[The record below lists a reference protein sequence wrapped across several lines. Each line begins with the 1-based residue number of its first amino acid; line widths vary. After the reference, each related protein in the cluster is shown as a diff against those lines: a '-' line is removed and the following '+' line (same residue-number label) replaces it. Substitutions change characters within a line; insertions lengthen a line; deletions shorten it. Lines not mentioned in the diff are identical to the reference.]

1 MTTQLKFETST
12 ASRKNKMPENET
24 VDKSTYDESNITVLQ
39 GLEAVRLRP
48 GMYIGGVDS
57 TALHHLVFEIVD
69 NSVDEA
75 LAGYCSEIHVIINS
89 DGSLSVEDDGRG
101 IPVGIHEEEG
111 IPAVELILTRLHS
124 GGKFDNSNYKV
135 SGGLNGVGASVVNAL
150 SGKMIA
156 EIHREGFLWKQEY
169 QKGITASSLEQI
181 EESKTTGTHITFWP
195 DKTIFDNVDFNF
207 EILAHRLRE
216 LAFLNKGILISIR
229 DNRSERFQEF
239 KYEGGI
245 AAFIEHINE
254 NKNVLHESP
263 VYFSG
268 KSEDVE
274 IEVAFQYNDSYT
286 ERIYSFV
293 NNINTVDGGTHL
305 TGFKGALTRTLNS
318 YISANKITN
327 DLKENL
333 TGEDVRE
340 GMAAVI
346 STRVTNPQFESQKKI
361 KLTNVE
367 IKGKVET
374 LVSEYLG
381 AHLEENPAVAK
392 KIVAKAID
400 AQRARLAAKKAR
412 EITRRKNV
420 LEFSTL
426 PGKLADC
433 QESDPALSELFL
445 VEGDS
450 AGGSAKQGRDRK
462 NQAILP
468 LKGKILNV
476 EKARFDKMLSHEEIK
491 AMITAM
497 GTGIGKEEFDLEK
510 IRYHKIIIMTDA
522 DVDGL
527 HILTLILTFFYRQM
541 PEIIENG
548 YLYIAQPPLYKAK
561 KGRSSFYAKN
571 ENDLTER
578 LVRSSSETLSLTS
591 EKGTTI
597 SGEDLFQTALKI
609 RLYRTHYGRLC
620 FNPNLTLLINLLLKH
635 EIEIDL
641 GGAEHILN
649 CIDNLKNSYP
659 DYKLTVDPEKQG
671 SNVLIQVND
680 TQIELSLNLLENLS
694 AYDYSQLFQEHMNLK
709 TALGENGLLLTEE
722 NEGESHSIQTWSQVL
737 EFMVSFGKKGMY
749 IQRYKGLGEMN
760 PEQLWETTL
769 DPTIRTLKKVKVEDI
784 VESDGIFTILM
795 GDNVEPRRN
804 FIVENALRVKN
815 LDV

>member
-1 MTTQLKFETST
+1 MQ
-12 ASRKNKMPENET
+12 ENQSVEVT
-24 VDKSTYDESNITVLQ
+24 DYDESNITVLQ

-48 GMYIGGVDS
+48 GMYIGGVDN
-57 TALHHLVFEIVD
+57 TALHHLVFEVVD

-75 LAGYCSEIHVIINS
+75 LAGFCTEIHVIINS
-89 DGSLSVEDDGRG
+89 DGSISVEDNGRG

-111 IPAVELILTRLHS
+111 IPAVELILTRLHA

-150 SGKMIA
+150 SNRMIA

-169 QKGITASSLEQI
+169 RKGNTASTLQQI
-181 EESKTTGTHITFWP
+181 EDSRKTGTNITFWP
-195 DKTIFDNVDFNF
+195 DDTIFDHVEFNY

-216 LAFLNKGILISIR
+216 LAFLNRGIMISIR

-239 KYEGGI
+239 KYDGGI
-245 AAFIEHINE
+245 SSFIKHINE
-254 NKNVLHESP
+254 NKNVLHEDP

-293 NNINTVDGGTHL
+293 NTINTIDGGTHL
-305 TGFKGALTRTLNS
+305 TGFRGALTRTLNNYMTS
-318 YISANKITN
+318 NNIAN
-327 DLKENL
+327 DSKENFS
-333 TGEDVRE
+333 GEDVRE

-346 STRVTNPQFESQKKI
+346 SARVTEPQFESQKKI

-381 AHLEENPAVAK
+381 AYLEENPSVSK

-412 EITRRKNV
+412 ELTRRKNV

-433 QESDPALSELFL
+433 QESDPSLSELFL

-476 EKARFDKMLSHEEIK
+476 EKARFDKMLTNEEIK
-491 AMITAM
+491 TMITAM
-497 GTGIGKEEFDLEK
+497 GTGIGKEEFNLEK

-522 DVDGL
+522 DVDGS

-548 YLYIAQPPLYKAK
+548 YLYIAQPPLYRAK
-561 KGRSSFYAKN
+561 KGRSSFFVRDEN
-571 ENDLTER
+571 ELTER
-578 LVRSSSETLSLTS
+578 LVRSSSEILILKP
-591 EKGTTI
+591 ENGTAI
-597 SGEDLFQTALKI
+597 SGEELFQIALQI
-609 RLYRTHYGRLC
+609 RLYRTHYDRLC
-620 FNPNLTLLINLLLKH
+620 YNPNLTMLINLLLKH
-635 EIEIDL
+635 QIEIDL
-641 GGAEHILN
+641 GGAEHIIN
-649 CIDNLKNSYP
+649 CISGLKNIYH
-659 DYKLTVDPEKQG
+659 DFKFTVDPEKQS
-671 SNVLIQVND
+671 SNVFIEVNGQ
-680 TQIELSLNLLENLS
+680 QIELSLNLLENLS
-694 AYDYSQLFQEHMNLK
+694 AYDYSQMFEEHLRLK
-709 TALGENGLLLTEE
+709 AALGEKGVVLTEE
-722 NEGESHSIQTWSQVL
+722 KEGESNFFQSWFEVL
-737 EFMVSFGKKGMY
+737 DFMINFGKKGMY

-769 DPTIRTLKKVKVEDI
+769 NPEVRALKKVTIEDI

-795 GDNVEPRRN
+795 GDHVEPRRN
-804 FIVENALRVKN
+804 FIEENALRVKN

>member
-1 MTTQLKFETST
+1 MQ
-12 ASRKNKMPENET
+12 ENQSVEVT
-24 VDKSTYDESNITVLQ
+24 DYDESNITVLQ

-48 GMYIGGVDS
+48 GMYIGGVDN
-57 TALHHLVFEIVD
+57 TALHHLVFEVVD

-75 LAGYCSEIHVIINS
+75 LAGFCTEIHVIINS
-89 DGSLSVEDDGRG
+89 DGSISVEDNGRG

-111 IPAVELILTRLHS
+111 IPAVELILTRLHA

-150 SGKMIA
+150 SNRMIA

-169 QKGITASSLEQI
+169 RKGNTASTLQQI
-181 EESKTTGTHITFWP
+181 EDSRKTGTNITFWP
-195 DKTIFDNVDFNF
+195 DDTIFDHVEFNY

-216 LAFLNKGILISIR
+216 LAFLNRGIMISIR

-239 KYEGGI
+239 KYDGGI
-245 AAFIEHINE
+245 ASFIRHINE
-254 NKNVLHESP
+254 NKNVLHEDP

-293 NNINTVDGGTHL
+293 NTINTIDGGTHL
-305 TGFKGALTRTLNS
+305 TGFKGALTRTLNNYMTS
-318 YISANKITN
+318 NNIAN
-327 DLKENL
+327 DSKENFS
-333 TGEDVRE
+333 GEDVRE

-346 STRVTNPQFESQKKI
+346 SARVTEPQFESQKKI

-381 AHLEENPAVAK
+381 AYLEENPSVSK

-412 EITRRKNV
+412 ELTRRKNV

-433 QESDPALSELFL
+433 QESDPSLSELFL

-476 EKARFDKMLSHEEIK
+476 EKARFDKMLTNEEIK
-491 AMITAM
+491 TMITAM
-497 GTGIGKEEFDLEK
+497 GTGIGKEEFNLEK

-522 DVDGL
+522 DVDGS

-548 YLYIAQPPLYKAK
+548 YLYIAQPPLYRAK
-561 KGRSSFYAKN
+561 KGRSSFFVRDEN
-571 ENDLTER
+571 ELTER
-578 LVRSSSETLSLTS
+578 LVRSSSEILILKP
-591 EKGTTI
+591 ENGTAI
-597 SGEDLFQTALKI
+597 SGEELFQIALQI
-609 RLYRTHYGRLC
+609 RLYRTHYDRLC
-620 FNPNLTLLINLLLKH
+620 YNPNLTMLINLLLKH
-635 EIEIDL
+635 QIEIDL
-641 GGAEHILN
+641 GGAEHIIN
-649 CIDNLKNSYP
+649 CISGLKNIYH

-671 SNVLIQVND
+671 SNVFIEVNGQ
-680 TQIELSLNLLENLS
+680 QIELSLNLLENLS
-694 AYDYSQLFQEHMNLK
+694 AYDYSQMFEEHLRLK
-709 TALGENGLLLTEE
+709 AALGEKGMVLTEE
-722 NEGESHSIQTWSQVL
+722 KEGESNFFQSWFEVL
-737 EFMVSFGKKGMY
+737 DFMINFGKKGMY

-769 DPTIRTLKKVKVEDI
+769 NPEVRTLKKVTIEDI

-795 GDNVEPRRN
+795 GDQVEPRRN
-804 FIVENALRVKN
+804 FIEENALRVKN

>member
-1 MTTQLKFETST
+1 MQ
-12 ASRKNKMPENET
+12 ENQSVEVT
-24 VDKSTYDESNITVLQ
+24 DYDESNITVLQ

-48 GMYIGGVDS
+48 GMYIGGVDN
-57 TALHHLVFEIVD
+57 TALHHLVFEVVD

-75 LAGYCSEIHVIINS
+75 LAGFCTEIHVIINS
-89 DGSLSVEDDGRG
+89 DGSISVEDNGRG

-111 IPAVELILTRLHS
+111 IPAVELILTRLHA

-150 SGKMIA
+150 SNRMIA

-169 QKGITASSLEQI
+169 RKGNTASTLQQI
-181 EESKTTGTHITFWP
+181 EDSRKTGTNITFWP
-195 DKTIFDNVDFNF
+195 DDTIFDHVEFNY

-216 LAFLNKGILISIR
+216 LAFLNRGIMISIR

-239 KYEGGI
+239 KYDGGI
-245 AAFIEHINE
+245 ASFIRHINE
-254 NKNVLHESP
+254 NKNVLHEDP

-293 NNINTVDGGTHL
+293 NTINTIDGGTHL
-305 TGFKGALTRTLNS
+305 TGFKGALTRTLNNYMTS
-318 YISANKITN
+318 NNIAN
-327 DLKENL
+327 DSKENFS
-333 TGEDVRE
+333 GEDVRE

-346 STRVTNPQFESQKKI
+346 SARVTEPQFESQKKI

-381 AHLEENPAVAK
+381 AYLEENPSVSK

-412 EITRRKNV
+412 ELTRRKNV

-433 QESDPALSELFL
+433 QESDPSLSELFL

-476 EKARFDKMLSHEEIK
+476 EKARFDKMLTNEEIK
-491 AMITAM
+491 TMITAM
-497 GTGIGKEEFDLEK
+497 GTGIGKEEFNLEK

-522 DVDGL
+522 DVDGS

-548 YLYIAQPPLYKAK
+548 YLYIAQPPLYRAK
-561 KGRSSFYAKN
+561 KGRSSFFVRDEN
-571 ENDLTER
+571 ELTER
-578 LVRSSSETLSLTS
+578 LVRSSSEILILKP
-591 EKGTTI
+591 ENGAAI
-597 SGEDLFQTALKI
+597 SGEELFQIALQI
-609 RLYRTHYGRLC
+609 RLYRTHYDRLC
-620 FNPNLTLLINLLLKH
+620 YNPNLTMLINLLLKH
-635 EIEIDL
+635 QIEIDL
-641 GGAEHILN
+641 GGAEHIIN
-649 CIDNLKNSYP
+649 CISGLKNIYH

-671 SNVLIQVND
+671 SNVFIEVNGQ
-680 TQIELSLNLLENLS
+680 QIELSLNLLENLS
-694 AYDYSQLFQEHMNLK
+694 AYDYSQMFEEHLRLK
-709 TALGENGLLLTEE
+709 AALGEKGVVLTEE
-722 NEGESHSIQTWSQVL
+722 KEGESNFFQSWFEVL
-737 EFMVSFGKKGMY
+737 DFMINFGKKGMY

-769 DPTIRTLKKVKVEDI
+769 NPKVRTLKKVTIEDI

-795 GDNVEPRRN
+795 GDQVEPRRN
-804 FIVENALRVKN
+804 FIEENALRVKN

>member
-1 MTTQLKFETST
+1 MQ
-12 ASRKNKMPENET
+12 ENQSVEVT
-24 VDKSTYDESNITVLQ
+24 DYDESNITVLQ

-48 GMYIGGVDS
+48 GMYIGGVDN
-57 TALHHLVFEIVD
+57 TALHHLVFEVVD

-75 LAGYCSEIHVIINS
+75 LAGFCTEIHVIINS
-89 DGSLSVEDDGRG
+89 DGSISVEDNGRG

-111 IPAVELILTRLHS
+111 IPAVELILTRLHA

-150 SGKMIA
+150 SNRMIA

-169 QKGITASSLEQI
+169 RKGNTASTLQQI
-181 EESKTTGTHITFWP
+181 EDSIKTGTNITFWP
-195 DKTIFDNVDFNF
+195 DDTIFDHVEFNY

-216 LAFLNKGILISIR
+216 LAFLNRGIMISIR

-239 KYEGGI
+239 KYDGGI
-245 AAFIEHINE
+245 ASFIRHINE
-254 NKNVLHESP
+254 NKNVLHEDP

-293 NNINTVDGGTHL
+293 NTINTIDGGTHL
-305 TGFKGALTRTLNS
+305 TGFKGALTRTLNNYMTS
-318 YISANKITN
+318 NNIAN
-327 DLKENL
+327 DSKENFS
-333 TGEDVRE
+333 GEDVRE

-346 STRVTNPQFESQKKI
+346 SARVTEPQFESQKKI

-381 AHLEENPAVAK
+381 AYLEENPSVSK

-412 EITRRKNV
+412 ELTRRKNV

-433 QESDPALSELFL
+433 QESDPSLSELFL

-476 EKARFDKMLSHEEIK
+476 EKARFDKMLTNEEIK
-491 AMITAM
+491 TMITAM
-497 GTGIGKEEFDLEK
+497 GTGIGKEEFNLEK

-522 DVDGL
+522 DVDGS

-548 YLYIAQPPLYKAK
+548 YLYIAQPPLYRAK
-561 KGRSSFYAKN
+561 KGRSSFFVRDEN
-571 ENDLTER
+571 ELTER
-578 LVRSSSETLSLTS
+578 LVRSSSEILILKP
-591 EKGTTI
+591 ENGTAI
-597 SGEDLFQTALKI
+597 SGEELFQIALQI
-609 RLYRTHYGRLC
+609 RLYRTHYDRLC
-620 FNPNLTLLINLLLKH
+620 YNPNLTMLINLLLKH
-635 EIEIDL
+635 QIEIDL
-641 GGAEHILN
+641 GGAEHIIN
-649 CIDNLKNSYP
+649 CISGLKNIYH

-671 SNVLIQVND
+671 SNVFIEVNGQ
-680 TQIELSLNLLENLS
+680 QIELSLNLLENLS
-694 AYDYSQLFQEHMNLK
+694 AYDYSQMFEEHLRLK
-709 TALGENGLLLTEE
+709 AALGEKGVVLTEE
-722 NEGESHSIQTWSQVL
+722 KEGESNFFQSWFEVL
-737 EFMVSFGKKGMY
+737 DFMINFGKKGMY

-769 DPTIRTLKKVKVEDI
+769 NPEVRTLKKVTIEDI

-795 GDNVEPRRN
+795 GDQVEPRRN
-804 FIVENALRVKN
+804 FIEENALRVKN

>member
-1 MTTQLKFETST
+1 MQ
-12 ASRKNKMPENET
+12 ENQSVEVT
-24 VDKSTYDESNITVLQ
+24 DYDESNITVLQ

-48 GMYIGGVDS
+48 GMYIGGVDN
-57 TALHHLVFEIVD
+57 TALHHLVFEVVD

-75 LAGYCSEIHVIINS
+75 LAGFCTEIHVIINS
-89 DGSLSVEDDGRG
+89 DGSISVEDNGRG

-111 IPAVELILTRLHS
+111 IPAVELILTRLHA

-150 SGKMIA
+150 SNRMIA

-169 QKGITASSLEQI
+169 RKGNTASTLQQI
-181 EESKTTGTHITFWP
+181 EDSRKTGTNITFWP
-195 DKTIFDNVDFNF
+195 DDTIFDHVEFNY

-216 LAFLNKGILISIR
+216 LAFLNRGIMISIR

-239 KYEGGI
+239 KYDGGI
-245 AAFIEHINE
+245 ASFIRHINE
-254 NKNVLHESP
+254 NKNVLHEDP

-293 NNINTVDGGTHL
+293 NTINTIDGGTHL
-305 TGFKGALTRTLNS
+305 TGFKGALTRTLNNYMTS
-318 YISANKITN
+318 NNIAN
-327 DLKENL
+327 DSKENFS
-333 TGEDVRE
+333 GEDVRE

-346 STRVTNPQFESQKKI
+346 STRVTEPQFESQKKI

-381 AHLEENPAVAK
+381 AYLEENPSVSK

-412 EITRRKNV
+412 ELTRRKNV

-433 QESDPALSELFL
+433 QESDPSLSELFL

-476 EKARFDKMLSHEEIK
+476 EKARFDKMLTNEEIK
-491 AMITAM
+491 TMITAM
-497 GTGIGKEEFDLEK
+497 GTGIGKEEFNLEK

-522 DVDGL
+522 DVDGS

-548 YLYIAQPPLYKAK
+548 YLYIAQPPLYRAK
-561 KGRSSFYAKN
+561 KGRSSFFVRDEN
-571 ENDLTER
+571 ELTER
-578 LVRSSSETLSLTS
+578 LVRSSSEILILKP
-591 EKGTTI
+591 ENGTAI
-597 SGEDLFQTALKI
+597 SGEELFQIALQI
-609 RLYRTHYGRLC
+609 RLYRTHYDRLC
-620 FNPNLTLLINLLLKH
+620 YNPNLTMLINLLLKH
-635 EIEIDL
+635 QIEIDL
-641 GGAEHILN
+641 GGAEHIIN
-649 CIDNLKNSYP
+649 CISGLKNIYH

-671 SNVLIQVND
+671 SNVFIEVNGQ
-680 TQIELSLNLLENLS
+680 QIELSLNLLENLS
-694 AYDYSQLFQEHMNLK
+694 AYDYSQMFEEHLRLK
-709 TALGENGLLLTEE
+709 AALGEKGMVLTEE
-722 NEGESHSIQTWSQVL
+722 KEGESNFFQSWFEVL
-737 EFMVSFGKKGMY
+737 DFMINFGKKGMY

-769 DPTIRTLKKVKVEDI
+769 NPEVRTLKKVTIEDI

-795 GDNVEPRRN
+795 GDQVEPRRN
-804 FIVENALRVKN
+804 FIEENALRVKN

>member
-1 MTTQLKFETST
+1 MQ
-12 ASRKNKMPENET
+12 ENQSVEVT
-24 VDKSTYDESNITVLQ
+24 DYDESNITVLQ

-48 GMYIGGVDS
+48 GMYIGGVDN
-57 TALHHLVFEIVD
+57 TALHHLVFEVVD

-75 LAGYCSEIHVIINS
+75 LAGFCTEIHVIINS
-89 DGSLSVEDDGRG
+89 DGSISVEDNGRG

-111 IPAVELILTRLHS
+111 IPAVELILTRLHA

-150 SGKMIA
+150 SNKMIA

-169 QKGITASSLEQI
+169 RKGNTASTLQQI
-181 EESKTTGTHITFWP
+181 EDSRKTGTNITFWP
-195 DKTIFDNVDFNF
+195 DDTIFDHVEFNY

-216 LAFLNKGILISIR
+216 LAFLNRGIMISIR

-239 KYEGGI
+239 KYDGGI
-245 AAFIEHINE
+245 ASFIRHINE
-254 NKNVLHESP
+254 NKNVLHEDP

-293 NNINTVDGGTHL
+293 NTINTIDGGTHL
-305 TGFKGALTRTLNS
+305 TGFKGALTRTLNNYMTS
-318 YISANKITN
+318 NNIAN
-327 DLKENL
+327 DSKENFS
-333 TGEDVRE
+333 GEDVRE

-346 STRVTNPQFESQKKI
+346 SARVTEPQFESQKKI

-381 AHLEENPAVAK
+381 AYLEENPSVSK

-412 EITRRKNV
+412 ELTRRKNV

-433 QESDPALSELFL
+433 QESDPSLSELFL

-476 EKARFDKMLSHEEIK
+476 EKARFDKMLTNEEIK
-491 AMITAM
+491 TMITAM
-497 GTGIGKEEFDLEK
+497 GTGIGKEEFNLEK

-522 DVDGL
+522 DVDGS

-548 YLYIAQPPLYKAK
+548 YLYIAQPPLYRAK
-561 KGRSSFYAKN
+561 KGRSSFYVRDEN
-571 ENDLTER
+571 ELTER
-578 LVRSSSETLSLTS
+578 LVRSSSEILILKP
-591 EKGTTI
+591 ENGAAI
-597 SGEDLFQTALKI
+597 SGEELFRIALQI
-609 RLYRTHYGRLC
+609 RLYRTHYDRLC
-620 FNPNLTLLINLLLKH
+620 YNPNLTMLINLLLKH
-635 EIEIDL
+635 QIEIDL
-641 GGAEHILN
+641 GGAEHIIN
-649 CIDNLKNSYP
+649 CISGLKNIYH

-671 SNVLIQVND
+671 SNVFIEVNGQ
-680 TQIELSLNLLENLS
+680 QIELSLNLLENLS
-694 AYDYSQLFQEHMNLK
+694 AYDYSQMFEEHLRLK
-709 TALGENGLLLTEE
+709 AALGEKGVVLTEE
-722 NEGESHSIQTWSQVL
+722 KEGESNFFQSWFEVL
-737 EFMVSFGKKGMY
+737 DFMINFGKKGMY

-769 DPTIRTLKKVKVEDI
+769 NPKVRTLKKVTIEDI

-795 GDNVEPRRN
+795 GDQVEPRRN
-804 FIVENALRVKN
+804 FIEENALRVKN

>member
-1 MTTQLKFETST
+1 MQ
-12 ASRKNKMPENET
+12 ENQSVEVT
-24 VDKSTYDESNITVLQ
+24 DYDESNITVLQ

-48 GMYIGGVDS
+48 GMYIGGVDN
-57 TALHHLVFEIVD
+57 TALHHLVFEVVD

-75 LAGYCSEIHVIINS
+75 LAGFCTEIHVIINS
-89 DGSLSVEDDGRG
+89 DGSISVEDNGRG

-111 IPAVELILTRLHS
+111 IPAVELILTRLHA

-150 SGKMIA
+150 SNRMIA

-169 QKGITASSLEQI
+169 RKGNTASTLQQI
-181 EESKTTGTHITFWP
+181 EDSRKTGTNITFWP
-195 DKTIFDNVDFNF
+195 DDTIFDHVEFNY

-216 LAFLNKGILISIR
+216 LAFLNRGIMISIR

-239 KYEGGI
+239 KYDGGI
-245 AAFIEHINE
+245 ASFIRHINE
-254 NKNVLHESP
+254 NKNVLHEDP

-293 NNINTVDGGTHL
+293 NTINTIDGGTHL
-305 TGFKGALTRTLNS
+305 TGFKGALTRTLNNYMTS
-318 YISANKITN
+318 NNIAN
-327 DLKENL
+327 DSKENFS
-333 TGEDVRE
+333 GEDVRE

-346 STRVTNPQFESQKKI
+346 SARVTEPQFESQKKI

-381 AHLEENPAVAK
+381 AYLEENPSVSK

-412 EITRRKNV
+412 ELTRRKNV

-433 QESDPALSELFL
+433 QESDPSLSELFL

-476 EKARFDKMLSHEEIK
+476 EKARFDKMLTNEEIK
-491 AMITAM
+491 TIITAM
-497 GTGIGKEEFDLEK
+497 GTGIGKEEFNLEK

-522 DVDGL
+522 DVDGS

-548 YLYIAQPPLYKAK
+548 YLYIAQPPLYRAK
-561 KGRSSFYAKN
+561 KGRSSFFVRDEN
-571 ENDLTER
+571 ELTER
-578 LVRSSSETLSLTS
+578 LVRSSSEILILKP
-591 EKGTTI
+591 ENGAAI
-597 SGEDLFQTALKI
+597 SGEELFRTALQI
-609 RLYRTHYGRLC
+609 RLYRTHYDRLC
-620 FNPNLTLLINLLLKH
+620 YNPNLTMLINLLLKH
-635 EIEIDL
+635 QIEIDL
-641 GGAEHILN
+641 GGADHIIN
-649 CIDNLKNSYP
+649 CIGGLKNIYH

-671 SNVLIQVND
+671 NNVLIEVNGQ
-680 TQIELSLNLLENLS
+680 QIELSLNLLENLS
-694 AYDYSQLFQEHMNLK
+694 AYDYSQMFEEHLRLK
-709 TALGENGLLLTEE
+709 AALGEKGVVLTEE
-722 NEGESHSIQTWSQVL
+722 KEGESHFFQSWFEVL
-737 EFMVSFGKKGMY
+737 DFMINFGKKGMY

-769 DPTIRTLKKVKVEDI
+769 NPEVRTLKKVTIEDI

-795 GDNVEPRRN
+795 GDHVEPRRN
-804 FIVENALRVKN
+804 FIEENALRVKN

>member
-1 MTTQLKFETST
+1 MQ
-12 ASRKNKMPENET
+12 ENQSVEVT
-24 VDKSTYDESNITVLQ
+24 DYDESNITVLQ

-48 GMYIGGVDS
+48 GMYIGGVDN
-57 TALHHLVFEIVD
+57 TALHHLVFEVVD

-75 LAGYCSEIHVIINS
+75 LAGFCTEIHVIINS
-89 DGSLSVEDDGRG
+89 DGSISVEDNGRG

-111 IPAVELILTRLHS
+111 IPAVELILTRLHA

-150 SGKMIA
+150 SNRMIA

-169 QKGITASSLEQI
+169 RKGNTASTLQQI
-181 EESKTTGTHITFWP
+181 EDSRKTGTNITFWP
-195 DKTIFDNVDFNF
+195 DDTIFDHVEFNY

-216 LAFLNKGILISIR
+216 LAFLNRGIMISIR

-239 KYEGGI
+239 KYDGGI
-245 AAFIEHINE
+245 ASFIRHINE
-254 NKNVLHESP
+254 NKNVLHEDP

-293 NNINTVDGGTHL
+293 NTINTIDGGTHL
-305 TGFKGALTRTLNS
+305 TGFKGALTRTLNNYMTS
-318 YISANKITN
+318 NNIAN
-327 DLKENL
+327 DSKENFS
-333 TGEDVRE
+333 GEDVRE

-346 STRVTNPQFESQKKI
+346 SARLTEPQFESQKKI

-381 AHLEENPAVAK
+381 AYLEENPSVSK

-412 EITRRKNV
+412 ELTRRKNV

-433 QESDPALSELFL
+433 QESDPSLSELFL

-476 EKARFDKMLSHEEIK
+476 EKARFDKMLTNEEIK
-491 AMITAM
+491 TMITAM
-497 GTGIGKEEFDLEK
+497 GTGIGKEEFNLEK

-522 DVDGL
+522 DVDGS

-548 YLYIAQPPLYKAK
+548 YLYIAQPPLYRAK
-561 KGRSSFYAKN
+561 KGRSSFFVRDEN
-571 ENDLTER
+571 ELTER
-578 LVRSSSETLSLTS
+578 LVRSSSEILILKP
-591 EKGTTI
+591 ENGTAI
-597 SGEDLFQTALKI
+597 SGEELFQIALQI
-609 RLYRTHYGRLC
+609 RLYRTHYDRLC
-620 FNPNLTLLINLLLKH
+620 YNPNLTMLINLLLKH
-635 EIEIDL
+635 QIEIDL
-641 GGAEHILN
+641 GGAEHIIN
-649 CIDNLKNSYP
+649 CISGLKNIYH

-671 SNVLIQVND
+671 SNVFIEVNGQ
-680 TQIELSLNLLENLS
+680 QIELSLNLLENLS
-694 AYDYSQLFQEHMNLK
+694 AYDYSQMFEEHLRLK
-709 TALGENGLLLTEE
+709 AALGEKGVVLTEE
-722 NEGESHSIQTWSQVL
+722 KEGESHFFQSWFEVL
-737 EFMVSFGKKGMY
+737 DFMINFGKKGMY

-769 DPTIRTLKKVKVEDI
+769 NPKVRTLKKVTIEDI

-795 GDNVEPRRN
+795 GDHVEPRRN
-804 FIVENALRVKN
+804 FIEENALRVKN

>member
-1 MTTQLKFETST
+1 MQ
-12 ASRKNKMPENET
+12 ENQSVEVT
-24 VDKSTYDESNITVLQ
+24 DYDESNITVLQ

-48 GMYIGGVDS
+48 GMYIGGVDN
-57 TALHHLVFEIVD
+57 TALHHLVFEVVD

-75 LAGYCSEIHVIINS
+75 LAGFCTEIHVIINS
-89 DGSLSVEDDGRG
+89 DGSISVEDNGRG

-111 IPAVELILTRLHS
+111 IPAVELILTRLHA

-150 SGKMIA
+150 SNKMIA

-169 QKGITASSLEQI
+169 RKGNTASTLQQI
-181 EESKTTGTHITFWP
+181 EDSRKTGTNITFWP
-195 DKTIFDNVDFNF
+195 DDTIFDHVEFNY

-216 LAFLNKGILISIR
+216 LAFLNRGIMISIR

-239 KYEGGI
+239 KYDGGI
-245 AAFIEHINE
+245 ASFIRHINE
-254 NKNVLHESP
+254 NKNVLHEDP

-293 NNINTVDGGTHL
+293 NTINTIDGGTHL
-305 TGFKGALTRTLNS
+305 TGFKGALTRTLNNYMTS
-318 YISANKITN
+318 NNIAN
-327 DLKENL
+327 DSKENFS
-333 TGEDVRE
+333 GEDVRE

-346 STRVTNPQFESQKKI
+346 SARVTEPQFESQKKI

-381 AHLEENPAVAK
+381 AYLEENPSVSK

-412 EITRRKNV
+412 ELTRRKNV

-433 QESDPALSELFL
+433 QESDPSLSELFL

-476 EKARFDKMLSHEEIK
+476 EKARFDKMLTNEEIK
-491 AMITAM
+491 TMITAM
-497 GTGIGKEEFDLEK
+497 GTGIGKEEFNLEK

-522 DVDGL
+522 DVDGS

-548 YLYIAQPPLYKAK
+548 YLYIAQPPLYRAK
-561 KGRSSFYAKN
+561 KGRSSFFVRDEN
-571 ENDLTER
+571 ELTER
-578 LVRSSSETLSLTS
+578 LVRSSSEILILKP
-591 EKGTTI
+591 ENGTAI
-597 SGEDLFQTALKI
+597 SGEELFQIALQI
-609 RLYRTHYGRLC
+609 RLYRTHYDRLC
-620 FNPNLTLLINLLLKH
+620 YNPNLTMLINLLLKH
-635 EIEIDL
+635 QIEIDL
-641 GGAEHILN
+641 GGAEHIIN
-649 CIDNLKNSYP
+649 CISGLKNIYH

-671 SNVLIQVND
+671 SNVFIEVNGQ
-680 TQIELSLNLLENLS
+680 QIELSLNLLENLS
-694 AYDYSQLFQEHMNLK
+694 AYDYSQMFEEHLRLK
-709 TALGENGLLLTEE
+709 AALGEKGVVLTEE
-722 NEGESHSIQTWSQVL
+722 KEGESNFFQSWFEVL
-737 EFMVSFGKKGMY
+737 DFMINFGKKGMY

-769 DPTIRTLKKVKVEDI
+769 NPKVRTLKKVTIEDI

-795 GDNVEPRRN
+795 GDQVEPRRN
-804 FIVENALRVKN
+804 FIEENALRVKN

>member
-1 MTTQLKFETST
+1 MQ
-12 ASRKNKMPENET
+12 ENQSVEVT
-24 VDKSTYDESNITVLQ
+24 DYDESNITVLQ

-48 GMYIGGVDS
+48 GMYIGGVDN
-57 TALHHLVFEIVD
+57 TALHHLVFEVVD

-75 LAGYCSEIHVIINS
+75 LAGFCTEIHVIINS
-89 DGSLSVEDDGRG
+89 DGSISVEDNGRG

-111 IPAVELILTRLHS
+111 IPAVELILTRLHA

-150 SGKMIA
+150 SNRMIA

-169 QKGITASSLEQI
+169 RKGNTASTLQQI
-181 EESKTTGTHITFWP
+181 EDSRKTGTNITFWP
-195 DKTIFDNVDFNF
+195 DDTIFDHVEFNY

-216 LAFLNKGILISIR
+216 LAFLNRGIMISIR

-239 KYEGGI
+239 KYDGGI
-245 AAFIEHINE
+245 ASFIRHINE
-254 NKNVLHESP
+254 NKNVLHEDP

-293 NNINTVDGGTHL
+293 NTINTIDGGTHL
-305 TGFKGALTRTLNS
+305 TGFKGALTRTLNNYMTS
-318 YISANKITN
+318 NNIAN
-327 DLKENL
+327 DSKENFS
-333 TGEDVRE
+333 GEDVRE

-346 STRVTNPQFESQKKI
+346 SARVTEPQFESQKKI

-381 AHLEENPAVAK
+381 AYLEENPSVSK
-392 KIVAKAID
+392 KIMAKAID

-412 EITRRKNV
+412 ELTRRKNV

-433 QESDPALSELFL
+433 QESDPSLSELFL

-476 EKARFDKMLSHEEIK
+476 EKARFDKMLTNEEIK
-491 AMITAM
+491 TMITAM
-497 GTGIGKEEFDLEK
+497 GTGIGKEEFNLEK

-522 DVDGL
+522 DVDGS

-548 YLYIAQPPLYKAK
+548 YLYIAQPPLYRAK
-561 KGRSSFYAKN
+561 KGRSSFFVRDEN
-571 ENDLTER
+571 ELTER
-578 LVRSSSETLSLTS
+578 LVRSSSEILILKP
-591 EKGTTI
+591 ENGAAI
-597 SGEDLFQTALKI
+597 SGEELFQIALQI
-609 RLYRTHYGRLC
+609 RLYRTHYDRLC
-620 FNPNLTLLINLLLKH
+620 YNPNLTMLINLLLKH
-635 EIEIDL
+635 QIEIDL
-641 GGAEHILN
+641 GGAEHIIN
-649 CIDNLKNSYP
+649 CISGLKNIYH

-671 SNVLIQVND
+671 SNVFIEVNGQ
-680 TQIELSLNLLENLS
+680 QIELSLNLLENLS
-694 AYDYSQLFQEHMNLK
+694 AYDYSQMFEEHLRLK
-709 TALGENGLLLTEE
+709 AALGEKGVVLTEE
-722 NEGESHSIQTWSQVL
+722 KEGESNFFQSWFEVL
-737 EFMVSFGKKGMY
+737 DFMINFGKKGMY

-769 DPTIRTLKKVKVEDI
+769 NPKVRTLKKVTIEDI

-795 GDNVEPRRN
+795 GDQVEPRRN
-804 FIVENALRVKN
+804 FIEENALRVKN

>member
-1 MTTQLKFETST
+1 MQ
-12 ASRKNKMPENET
+12 ENQSVEVT
-24 VDKSTYDESNITVLQ
+24 DYDESNITVLQ

-48 GMYIGGVDS
+48 GMYIGGVDN
-57 TALHHLVFEIVD
+57 TALHHLVFEVVD

-75 LAGYCSEIHVIINS
+75 LAGFCTEIHVIINS
-89 DGSLSVEDDGRG
+89 DGSISVEDNGRG

-111 IPAVELILTRLHS
+111 IPAVELILTRLHA

-150 SGKMIA
+150 SNRMIA

-169 QKGITASSLEQI
+169 RKGNTASTLQQI
-181 EESKTTGTHITFWP
+181 EDSRKTGTNITFWP
-195 DKTIFDNVDFNF
+195 DDTIFDHVEFNY

-216 LAFLNKGILISIR
+216 LAFLNRGIMISIR

-239 KYEGGI
+239 KYDGGI
-245 AAFIEHINE
+245 ASFIRHINE
-254 NKNVLHESP
+254 NKNVLHEDP

-293 NNINTVDGGTHL
+293 NTINTIDGGTHL
-305 TGFKGALTRTLNS
+305 TGFKGALTRTLNNYMTS
-318 YISANKITN
+318 NNIAN
-327 DLKENL
+327 DSKENFS
-333 TGEDVRE
+333 GEDVRE

-346 STRVTNPQFESQKKI
+346 STRVTEPQFESQKKI

-381 AHLEENPAVAK
+381 AYLEENPSVSK

-412 EITRRKNV
+412 ELTRRKNV

-433 QESDPALSELFL
+433 QESDPSLSELFL

-476 EKARFDKMLSHEEIK
+476 EKARFDKMLTNEEIK
-491 AMITAM
+491 TMITAM
-497 GTGIGKEEFDLEK
+497 GTGIGKEEFNLEK

-522 DVDGL
+522 DVDGS

-548 YLYIAQPPLYKAK
+548 YLYIAQPPLYRAK
-561 KGRSSFYAKN
+561 KGRSSFFVRDEN
-571 ENDLTER
+571 ELTER
-578 LVRSSSETLSLTS
+578 LVRSSSEILILKP
-591 EKGTTI
+591 ENGTAI
-597 SGEDLFQTALKI
+597 SGEELFQIALQI
-609 RLYRTHYGRLC
+609 RLYRTHYDRLC
-620 FNPNLTLLINLLLKH
+620 YNPNLTMLINLLLKH
-635 EIEIDL
+635 QIEIDL
-641 GGAEHILN
+641 GGAEHIIN
-649 CIDNLKNSYP
+649 CISGLKNIYH

-671 SNVLIQVND
+671 SNVFIEVNGQ
-680 TQIELSLNLLENLS
+680 QIELSLNLLENLS
-694 AYDYSQLFQEHMNLK
+694 AYDYSQMFEEHLRLK
-709 TALGENGLLLTEE
+709 AALGEKGVVLTEE
-722 NEGESHSIQTWSQVL
+722 KEGESNFFQSWFEVL
-737 EFMVSFGKKGMY
+737 DFMINFGKKGMY

-769 DPTIRTLKKVKVEDI
+769 NPKVRTLKKVTIEDI

-795 GDNVEPRRN
+795 GDQVEPRRN
-804 FIVENALRVKN
+804 FIEENALRVKN

>member
-1 MTTQLKFETST
+1 MQ
-12 ASRKNKMPENET
+12 ENQSVEVT
-24 VDKSTYDESNITVLQ
+24 DYDESNITVLQ

-48 GMYIGGVDS
+48 GMYIGGVDN
-57 TALHHLVFEIVD
+57 TALHHLVFEVVD

-75 LAGYCSEIHVIINS
+75 LAGFCTEIHVIINS
-89 DGSLSVEDDGRG
+89 DGSISVEDNGRG

-111 IPAVELILTRLHS
+111 IPAVELILTRLHA

-150 SGKMIA
+150 SNRMIA

-169 QKGITASSLEQI
+169 RKGNTASTLQQI
-181 EESKTTGTHITFWP
+181 EDSRKTGTNITFWP
-195 DKTIFDNVDFNF
+195 DDTIFDHVEFNY

-216 LAFLNKGILISIR
+216 LAFLNRGIMISIR

-239 KYEGGI
+239 KYDGGI
-245 AAFIEHINE
+245 ASFIRHINE
-254 NKNVLHESP
+254 NKNVLHEDP

-293 NNINTVDGGTHL
+293 NTINTIDGGTHL
-305 TGFKGALTRTLNS
+305 TGFKGALTRTLNNYMTS
-318 YISANKITN
+318 NNIAN
-327 DLKENL
+327 DSKENFS
-333 TGEDVRE
+333 GEDVRE

-346 STRVTNPQFESQKKI
+346 SARVTEPQFESQKKI

-381 AHLEENPAVAK
+381 AYLEENPSVSK

-412 EITRRKNV
+412 ELTRRKNV

-433 QESDPALSELFL
+433 QESDPSLSELFL

-476 EKARFDKMLSHEEIK
+476 EKARFDKMLTNEEIK
-491 AMITAM
+491 TMITAM
-497 GTGIGKEEFDLEK
+497 GTGIGKEEFNLEK

-522 DVDGL
+522 DVDGS

-548 YLYIAQPPLYKAK
+548 YLYIAQPPLYRAK
-561 KGRSSFYAKN
+561 KGRSSFFVRDEN
-571 ENDLTER
+571 ELTER
-578 LVRSSSETLSLTS
+578 LVRSSSEILILKP
-591 EKGTTI
+591 ENGTAI
-597 SGEDLFQTALKI
+597 SGEELFKIAIQI
-609 RLYRTHYGRLC
+609 RLYRTHYDRLC
-620 FNPNLTLLINLLLKH
+620 YNPNLTMLINLLLKH
-635 EIEIDL
+635 QIEIDL
-641 GGAEHILN
+641 GGAEHIIN
-649 CIDNLKNSYP
+649 CISGLKNIYH

-671 SNVLIQVND
+671 SNVFIEVNGQ
-680 TQIELSLNLLENLS
+680 QIELSLNLLENLS
-694 AYDYSQLFQEHMNLK
+694 AYDYSQMFEEHLRLK
-709 TALGENGLLLTEE
+709 AALGEKGVVLTEE
-722 NEGESHSIQTWSQVL
+722 KEGESNFFQSWFEVL
-737 EFMVSFGKKGMY
+737 DFMINFGKKGMY

-769 DPTIRTLKKVKVEDI
+769 NPKVRTLKKVTIEDI

-795 GDNVEPRRN
+795 GDQVEPRRN
-804 FIVENALRVKN
+804 FIEENALRVKN

>member
-1 MTTQLKFETST
+1 MQ
-12 ASRKNKMPENET
+12 ENQSVEVT
-24 VDKSTYDESNITVLQ
+24 DYDESNITVLQ

-48 GMYIGGVDS
+48 GMYIGGVDN
-57 TALHHLVFEIVD
+57 TALHHLVFEVVD

-75 LAGYCSEIHVIINS
+75 LAGFCTEIHVIINS
-89 DGSLSVEDDGRG
+89 DGSISVEDNGRG

-111 IPAVELILTRLHS
+111 IPAVELILTRLHA

-150 SGKMIA
+150 SNRMIA

-169 QKGITASSLEQI
+169 RKGNTASTLQQI
-181 EESKTTGTHITFWP
+181 EDSRKTGTNITFWP
-195 DKTIFDNVDFNF
+195 DDTIFDHVEFNY

-216 LAFLNKGILISIR
+216 LAFLNRGIMISIR

-239 KYEGGI
+239 KYDGGI
-245 AAFIEHINE
+245 ASFIRHINE
-254 NKNVLHESP
+254 NKNVLHEDP

-293 NNINTVDGGTHL
+293 NTINTIDGGTHL
-305 TGFKGALTRTLNS
+305 TGFKGALTRTLNNYMTS
-318 YISANKITN
+318 NNIAN
-327 DLKENL
+327 DSKENFS
-333 TGEDVRE
+333 GEDVRE

-346 STRVTNPQFESQKKI
+346 SARVTEPQFESQKKI

-381 AHLEENPAVAK
+381 AYLEENPSVSK

-412 EITRRKNV
+412 ELTRRKNV

-433 QESDPALSELFL
+433 QESDPSLSELFL

-476 EKARFDKMLSHEEIK
+476 EKARFDKMLTNEEIK
-491 AMITAM
+491 TMITAM
-497 GTGIGKEEFDLEK
+497 GTGIGKEEFNLEK

-522 DVDGL
+522 DVDGS

-548 YLYIAQPPLYKAK
+548 YLYIAQPPLYRAK
-561 KGRSSFYAKN
+561 KGRSSFFVRDEN
-571 ENDLTER
+571 ELTER
-578 LVRSSSETLSLTS
+578 LVRSSSEILILKP
-591 EKGTTI
+591 ENGTAI
-597 SGEDLFQTALKI
+597 SGEELFQIALQI
-609 RLYRTHYGRLC
+609 RLYRTHYDRLC
-620 FNPNLTLLINLLLKH
+620 YNPNLTMLINLLLKH
-635 EIEIDL
+635 QIEIDL
-641 GGAEHILN
+641 GGAEHIIN
-649 CIDNLKNSYP
+649 CISGLKNIYH

-671 SNVLIQVND
+671 SNVFIEVNGQ
-680 TQIELSLNLLENLS
+680 QIELSLNLLENLS
-694 AYDYSQLFQEHMNLK
+694 AYDYSQMFEEHLK
-709 TALGENGLLLTEE
+709 LKAALGEKGVVLTEE
-722 NEGESHSIQTWSQVL
+722 KEGESHFFQSWFEVL
-737 EFMVSFGKKGMY
+737 DFMINFGKKGMY

-769 DPTIRTLKKVKVEDI
+769 NPKVRTLKKVTIEDI

-795 GDNVEPRRN
+795 GDQVEPRRN
-804 FIVENALRVKN
+804 FIEENALRVKN